1 MIALAY
7 CTLGLLV
14 GFIAG
19 LTSSPVSATLMA
31 ALFTFVGGSGAYL
44 IQMKPSE
51 RKLVSTAIFCF
62 SLFCL
67 IGLIGAVSVKVNR
80 FLDVTDI
87 AGTENAIYLK
97 SEWFSSLDAINQK
110 YTQQIISAD
119 EAYRDTWAEIQKIRT
134 KK

>member
-51 RKLVSTAIFCF
+51 RKLVSTAIFCL

-67 IGLIGAVSVKVNR
+67 IGLIGAVLVKVHR
-80 FLDVTDI
+80 FLDLPDR
-87 AGTENAIYLK
+87 AGTEDAIYLK
-97 SEWFSSLDAINQK
+97 SEWFSSLHPL
-110 YTQQIISAD
+110 
-119 EAYRDTWAEIQKIRT
+119 
-134 KK
+134 

>member
-44 IQMKPSE
+44 IQIKTSE

-62 SLFCL
+62 SLICL
-67 IGLIGAVSVKVNR
+67 IGLIGAGSVKVNR
-80 FLDVTDI
+80 FLDGTDI
-87 AGTENAIYLK
+87 AGTEHTIYIK
-97 SEWFSSLDAINQK
+97 SLRTSSVDPI
-110 YTQQIISAD
+110 D
-119 EAYRDTWAEIQKIRT
+119 
-134 KK
+134 